1 MVPKA
6 KAGSSKKKDKDKDE
20 DEILD
25 MDDADDHDGDP
36 SDLEAIAA
44 IASTAKAKKIASKD
58 VGDTTATGENGTPEI
73 SRPEVE
79 APFGFTKA
87 GRPRKRP
94 GPAPGTKRGPP
105 RPVSLSPPRFDDNG
119 ELMPRRSPTPEPLNP
134 VSETGLQIPDDGIPT
149 RRSSRNPA
157 TRAQQ
162 QAQAQERLDKKMQK
176 IEKLV
181 EAEVMGTR
189 TGRRKGTKT
198 TPMLPGFQGSE
209 LAAKDKKKRETGKGK
224 EQPGQAGPSGTTGDV
239 QSPSLPPPDDDMEVD
254 E

>member
-6 KAGSSKKKDKDKDE
+6 KASSSKKKDKDKDE

-44 IASTAKAKKIASKD
+44 TASTAKAKKIASKD

-94 GPAPGTKRGPP
+94 GPAPGTKRGAP

-119 ELMPRRSPTPEPLNP
+119 ELMPRRSPTPEPLNLCLNPACRFRTTESPP
-134 VSETGLQIPDDGIPT
+134 VEVLATQLLALSNELRLRRGWT
-149 RRSSRNPA
+149 RRCR
-157 TRAQQ
+157 
-162 QAQAQERLDKKMQK
+162 RLK
-176 IEKLV
+176 
-181 EAEVMGTR
+181 
-189 TGRRKGTKT
+189 
-198 TPMLPGFQGSE
+198 
-209 LAAKDKKKRETGKGK
+209 
-224 EQPGQAGPSGTTGDV
+224 
-239 QSPSLPPPDDDMEVD
+239 SLLRQR
-254 E
+254 

>member
-6 KAGSSKKKDKDKDE
+6 KASSSKKKDKDKDE
-20 DEILD
+20 DEMLD
-25 MDDADDHDGDP
+25 IDDADDHDGDP
-36 SDLEAIAA
+36 SDLEAIGATT
-44 IASTAKAKKIASKD
+44 STAKTRAKTAKD
-58 VGDTTATGENGTPEI
+58 VSTTGATGEDGTPEI
-73 SRPEVE
+73 SRPDVE

-87 GRPRKRP
+87 GKPRKRP

-105 RPVSLSPPRFDDNG
+105 RPVSLSPPRFDENG
-119 ELMPRRSPTPEPLNP
+119 EPMPRRSPTPEPLNP
-134 VSETGLQIPDDGIPT
+134 VSESGLQIPDDGIPT
-149 RRSSRNPA
+149 RQSSRIS
-157 TRAQQ
+157 RAQQ

-209 LAAKDKKKRETGKGK
+209 LAAKDQKKRETEKGK
-224 EQPGQAGPSGTTGDV
+224 EQPGQAGPSGISGDA
-239 QSPSLPPPDDDMEVD
+239 QSPSLPPADDDMEVD